1 MPQDYKAG
9 QLGHLG
15 AGWGSLGHFLDDAL
29 YCLLLSIYKN
39 IQTLWRLFIVMN
51 RLLKKLE
58 KIGRDPKTTAKAAGL
73 RYAADSN
80 LGYTRK
86 KSGNGFS
93 FYGADGK
100 LVKDKELI
108 QRFNK
113 LVIPPAYTNV
123 WISPYENGHLQFT
136 GADAA
141 GRKQYRYHPE
151 WNKLRNQSKY
161 YRLRLFATYL
171 PAIRSQVDKDLSR
184 PNLDHEKL
192 VALVVRIMELT
203 SIRVGNESYKKL
215 YGSYGLTTLMNKHV
229 KIEGSDISFEFR
241 GKKGVYHKIALHSR
255 KLARLVKQCRD
266 IPGKE
271 LFQYYDEEGK
281 RCSIGSEDVNNYLK
295 EITGED
301 FTAKD
306 FRTWSG
312 SVSALYA
319 FKEAGEFDTIT
330 ECRKKIVSV
339 LDEVAINLGNTR
351 TVCKKYYVHPTV
363 IKSYEEGTIFKYI
376 KELDEEKDVNAAE
389 LNMAEKALL
398 DLLENEKLA
407 EAS

>member
-1 MPQDYKAG
+1 
-9 QLGHLG
+9 
-15 AGWGSLGHFLDDAL
+15 
-29 YCLLLSIYKN
+29 
-39 IQTLWRLFIVMN
+39 MN
-51 RLLKKLE
+51 RILKKLE

-73 RYAADSN
+73 RYVADSMP
-80 LGYTRK
+80 GYTRK
-86 KSGNGFS
+86 KSGEGFS
-93 FYGADGK
+93 FFDADGK
-100 LVKDKELI
+100 LVKDKEMLH
-108 QRFNK
+108 RFNR

-136 GADAA
+136 GIDAA

-161 YRLRLFATYL
+161 YHLRLFAEYL
-171 PAIRSQVDKDLSR
+171 PWIRKQVDKDLAR
-184 PNLDHEKL
+184 QNLDHDKV
-192 VALVVRIMELT
+192 VALVIRIMELT

-229 KIEGSDISFEFR
+229 KIDGADIYFEFK
-241 GKKGVYHKIALHSR
+241 GKKGVYQKVALHSK

-271 LFQYYDEEGK
+271 LFQYYNEEGD
-281 RCSIGSEDVNNYLK
+281 RCSIGSEDVNHYLK
-295 EITGED
+295 DITGED

-306 FRTWSG
+306 FRTWAG

-319 FKEAGEFDTIT
+319 FQQAGGFNSIA
-330 ECRKKIVSV
+330 ECKKKIVSV
-339 LDEVAINLGNTR
+339 LDEVALNLGNTR

-363 IKSYEEGTIFKYI
+363 IRSYEKGTIFKYI
-376 KELDEEKDVNAAE
+376 EKLDERKDINVAE
-389 LNMAEKALL
+389 LNLAERALIEI
-398 DLLENEKLA
+398 LENEKLA